1 MISNVYL
8 IHFGGLLSSKI
19 SRENFIRSIA
29 DLLRKAEIEL
39 PDDVESALRK
49 AETAEESQVAKSQL
63 QAILKNLEIAKKHG
77 VPMCQDT
84 GIMIFFAELG
94 TEFQPGF
101 DLEASLREAVILATA
116 EVPLRPNAVDPLT
129 RKNSGDNTG
138 VGIPDIH
145 WKLVP
150 GNQLKITAAPKGAG
164 SENMSALRM
173 FNPTET
179 GNIRNFVLETIVN
192 AGGMPC
198 PPLTIGVGI
207 GGSSD
212 AAARL
217 AKEALLEP
225 LDAPMNGLEREI
237 LENVNSLGIGCMGLG
252 GSTTALAV
260 HVKTA
265 YCHTASLPVAVNIQC
280 WANRHASIV
289 LGGMNNGVSPANP
302 AEERRYRETQC
313 RRRSLYLRR
322 FTDSAGRSP
331 CQNSRNERKR
341 RKTSF
346 LPGRSGNL
354 SLRPSYAADRKRLE
368 SNISRPYNQRQD
380 VENDAFSSESS

>member
-1 MISNVYL
+1 MSP
-8 IHFGGLLSSKI
+8 KI
-19 SRENFIRSIA
+19 SREKFIRSIA

-49 AETAEESQVAKSQL
+49 AESVEESQVAKSQL
-63 QAILKNLEIAKKHG
+63 QAILKNIGLARNYG

-94 TEFQPGF
+94 TEFLPEF
-101 DLEASLREAVILATA
+101 DLEAAIREAVVLATS
-116 EVPLRPNAVDPLT
+116 EIPLRPNAVDPLT
-129 RKNSGDNTG
+129 RKNSGNNTG
-138 VGIPDIH
+138 IGIPDVH

-150 GNQLKITAAPKGAG
+150 GKKLKITAAPKGAG
-164 SENMSALRM
+164 SENMSSLRM

-179 GNIRNFVLETIVN
+179 GSIRNFVLETVVN

-212 AAARL
+212 AASRL
-217 AKEALLEP
+217 AKEALLKP
-225 LDAPMNGLEREI
+225 LDTPLSGLEREI
-237 LENVNSLGIGCMGLG
+237 LEAVNALGIGCMGLG

-280 WANRHASIV
+280 WANRHASV
-289 LGGMNNGVSPANP
+289 VFGGD
-302 AEERRYRETQC
+302 E
-313 RRRSLYLRR
+313 
-322 FTDSAGRSP
+322 
-331 CQNSRNERKR
+331 
-341 RKTSF
+341 
-346 LPGRSGNL
+346 
-354 SLRPSYAADRKRLE
+354 
-368 SNISRPYNQRQD
+368 
-380 VENDAFSSESS
+380 

>member
-1 MISNVYL
+1 M
-8 IHFGGLLSSKI
+8 SSKI
-19 SRENFIRSIA
+19 SRETFIRSIA

-39 PDDVESALRK
+39 PTDVESALRK
-49 AETAEESQVAKSQL
+49 AEAAEESQVAKSQL
-63 QAILKNLEIAKKHG
+63 QSILNNIGLARKYG

-94 TEFQPGF
+94 TEFRPVF
-101 DLEASLREAVILATA
+101 DMEAAIREAVILATS
-116 EVPLRPNAVDPLT
+116 EIPLRPNAVDPLT
-129 RKNSGDNTG
+129 RKNSGNNTG

-164 SENMSALRM
+164 SENMSSLRM
-173 FNPTET
+173 FNPTEV
-179 GNIRNFVLETIVN
+179 GSIRNFVLETVVN

-212 AAARL
+212 AASRL

-225 LDAPMNGLEREI
+225 LDTPMSGLEREI
-237 LENVNSLGIGCMGLG
+237 LEAVNTLGIGCMGLG

-280 WANRHASIV
+280 WANRHASV
-289 LGGMNNGVSPANP
+289 VFGGD
-302 AEERRYRETQC
+302 E
-313 RRRSLYLRR
+313 
-322 FTDSAGRSP
+322 
-331 CQNSRNERKR
+331 
-341 RKTSF
+341 
-346 LPGRSGNL
+346 
-354 SLRPSYAADRKRLE
+354 
-368 SNISRPYNQRQD
+368 
-380 VENDAFSSESS
+380 

>member
-1 MISNVYL
+1 VISNVYL

-289 LGGMNNGVSPANP
+289 FGGD
-302 AEERRYRETQC
+302 E
-313 RRRSLYLRR
+313 
-322 FTDSAGRSP
+322 
-331 CQNSRNERKR
+331 
-341 RKTSF
+341 
-346 LPGRSGNL
+346 
-354 SLRPSYAADRKRLE
+354 
-368 SNISRPYNQRQD
+368 
-380 VENDAFSSESS
+380 

>member
-1 MISNVYL
+1 M
-8 IHFGGLLSSKI
+8 SSKI

-39 PDDVESALRK
+39 PEDVESALRK

-101 DLEASLREAVILATA
+101 DLEAALREAVILATA

-164 SENMSALRM
+164 SENMSVLRM

-225 LDAPMNGLEREI
+225 LDAPMDGLEREI
-237 LENVNSLGIGCMGLG
+237 LETVNSLGIGCMGLG

-260 HVKTA
+260 HVKTG

-289 LGGMNNGVSPANP
+289 FGGD
-302 AEERRYRETQC
+302 E
-313 RRRSLYLRR
+313 
-322 FTDSAGRSP
+322 
-331 CQNSRNERKR
+331 
-341 RKTSF
+341 
-346 LPGRSGNL
+346 
-354 SLRPSYAADRKRLE
+354 
-368 SNISRPYNQRQD
+368 
-380 VENDAFSSESS
+380 

>member
-1 MISNVYL
+1 MDSFSGIYFLICDFYYL

-19 SRENFIRSIA
+19 SRENFIWSIA

-39 PDDVESALRK
+39 PDNVESALRK

-101 DLEASLREAVILATA
+101 DLEAALREAVILATA

-225 LDAPMNGLEREI
+225 LDAPMNRLEIEI
-237 LENVNSLGIGCMGLG
+237 LETVNSLGIGCMGLG

-289 LGGMNNGVSPANP
+289 FGGD
-302 AEERRYRETQC
+302 E
-313 RRRSLYLRR
+313 
-322 FTDSAGRSP
+322 
-331 CQNSRNERKR
+331 
-341 RKTSF
+341 
-346 LPGRSGNL
+346 
-354 SLRPSYAADRKRLE
+354 
-368 SNISRPYNQRQD
+368 
-380 VENDAFSSESS
+380 

>member
-1 MISNVYL
+1 M
-8 IHFGGLLSSKI
+8 SSKI

-39 PDDVESALRK
+39 PDDVVSAIRK
-49 AETAEESQVAKSQL
+49 AKTAEESQVAKSQL
-63 QAILKNLEIAKKHG
+63 QAILMNIELAKRHG

-84 GIMIFFAELG
+84 GIMIFFVEIG
-94 TEFQPGF
+94 TEFQPDF
-101 DLEASLREAVILATA
+101 DLEAAIREAVILATV

-129 RKNSGDNTG
+129 RKNSLDNTG

-145 WKLVP
+145 WKFVP

-164 SENMSALRM
+164 SENMSSLRM

-179 GNIRNFVLETIVN
+179 GNIKNFVLETVMN

-198 PPLTIGVGI
+198 PPLTIGIGI
-207 GGSSD
+207 GGSFD

-225 LDAPMNGLEREI
+225 LDTPMEGLEKEI
-237 LENVNSLGIGCMGLG
+237 LEAVNALGIGCMGLG

-265 YCHTASLPVAVNIQC
+265 HCHTASLPVAVNIQC
-280 WANRHASIV
+280 WANRHASV
-289 LGGMNNGVSPANP
+289 VFKG
-302 AEERRYRETQC
+302 EE
-313 RRRSLYLRR
+313 
-322 FTDSAGRSP
+322 
-331 CQNSRNERKR
+331 
-341 RKTSF
+341 
-346 LPGRSGNL
+346 
-354 SLRPSYAADRKRLE
+354 
-368 SNISRPYNQRQD
+368 
-380 VENDAFSSESS
+380 

>member
-1 MISNVYL
+1 M
-8 IHFGGLLSSKI
+8 SSKI

-39 PDDVESALRK
+39 PDDVVSAIRK
-49 AETAEESQVAKSQL
+49 AKTAEESQVAKSQL
-63 QAILKNLEIAKKHG
+63 QAILMNIELAKRHG

-84 GIMIFFAELG
+84 GIMIFFVEIG
-94 TEFQPGF
+94 TEFQPDF
-101 DLEASLREAVILATA
+101 DLEAAIREAVILATV

-129 RKNSGDNTG
+129 RKNSLDNTG

-145 WKLVP
+145 WKFVP

-164 SENMSALRM
+164 SENMSSLRM

-179 GNIRNFVLETIVN
+179 GNIKNFVLETVMN

-198 PPLTIGVGI
+198 PPLTIGIGI
-207 GGSSD
+207 GGSFD

-225 LDAPMNGLEREI
+225 LDTPMEGLEKEI
-237 LENVNSLGIGCMGLG
+237 FEAVNALGIGCMGLG

-265 YCHTASLPVAVNIQC
+265 HCHTASLPVAVNIQC
-280 WANRHASIV
+280 WANRHASV
-289 LGGMNNGVSPANP
+289 VFKG
-302 AEERRYRETQC
+302 EE
-313 RRRSLYLRR
+313 
-322 FTDSAGRSP
+322 
-331 CQNSRNERKR
+331 
-341 RKTSF
+341 
-346 LPGRSGNL
+346 
-354 SLRPSYAADRKRLE
+354 
-368 SNISRPYNQRQD
+368 
-380 VENDAFSSESS
+380 